1 MPLPLDTGACTVGSF
16 PMTRMLGSCSRTQC
30 VGCENGNVLFLKMLL
45 QELCSS
51 KSAVV
56 CCWDMRVYNAQFVC
70 LPVCIRLCNSNRY
83 TKQSIPA
90 IALPEAVLL
99 SHLSQGS

>member
-1 MPLPLDTGACTVGSF
+1 M
-16 PMTRMLGSCSRTQC
+16 QC

-70 LPVCIRLCNSNRY
+70 LPVCIQLCNSNRY